1 VSGPSPKVYDQDSE
15 DLLRWLLKQHARK
28 LLMKVEERDKKQR
41 VYYDEPMTL
50 TVKAPS
56 PDPRKAETFTVP
68 VLDLVDGELVPRM
81 KKRFNYETI
90 SHTDEHG
97 EIHDAKKKAVKFRVV
112 NCCRNRIAKG
122 VDPEVW
128 YSKKSERASLHK
140 VQQCGSVW
148 TCPTC
153 SRKINLKRQDA
164 IAKAYELIL
173 VKPDDKL
180 DPNARSGDAM
190 LITFTVKHGRN
201 DALEATLDGLKAA
214 DRYMQQQRAFR
225 QWMSVHATGF
235 IGTITAT
242 EMNYGQSNGWHP
254 HLHTLWF
261 FDRKLSE
268 IEIEFF
274 RASLFEA
281 WSKACVANGFEPPQ
295 PFTPDQA
302 MDLNRVAGRG
312 LGVDVRRALSV
323 QEYLTKTG
331 IIKKEESR
339 MSTTEER
346 QGRKWSVEREMAS
359 SHAKK
364 AKRAGR
370 SPFQLLSD
378 SMDGDQHAG
387 ILFQEYAYATLGKRQ
402 LRFSPKLCKYLE
414 KLGYKDHLQ
423 SDEELAAELSES
435 DSDLLGQL
443 SEVDFDTLCNADKMG
458 EQNPFGQ
465 FLFICKNGGF
475 DAAIRW
481 ITDIRKNP
489 LRKSGKKPRRDPA
502 KKSP

>member
-1 VSGPSPKVYDQDSE
+1 MSGTPPKVYDQDSE
-15 DLLRWLLKQHARK
+15 DLQRWLLKQHARK

-41 VYYDEPMTL
+41 VYYDEPMTV

-68 VLDLVDGELVPRM
+68 LLDLVDGELVPRM

-90 SHTDEHG
+90 TRTDAEG
-97 EIHDAKKKAVKFRVV
+97 EIHDVKKNAVKFRVV
-112 NCCRNRIAKG
+112 NCCRNRISKG

-164 IAKAYELIL
+164 IAKAYELII
-173 VKPDDKL
+173 VKPDDQL
-180 DPNARSGDAM
+180 DSDAQAGDAL

-201 DALEATLDGLKAA
+201 DSLESTLEGLKAA
-214 DRYMQQQRAFR
+214 DRYMQQQRSHR
-225 QWMSVHATGF
+225 TWMAKNASGF

-242 EMNYGQSNGWHP
+242 EMTHGQANGWHP

-261 FDRKLSE
+261 FDRRLSE
-268 IEIEFF
+268 FEIELF
-274 RASLFEA
+274 RSSLFAE
-281 WSKACVANGFEPPQ
+281 WEKACGANGFEPPHA
-295 PFTPDQA
+295 FTPEQA
-302 MDLNRVAGRG
+302 KALNRKAGRG
-312 LGVDVRRALSV
+312 LGVDVRRALSA
-323 QEYLTKTG
+323 QQYLTKAG
-331 IIKKEESR
+331 ITDLR

-346 QGRKWSVEREMAS
+346 QARKWSVEREMAS

-364 AKRAGR
+364 AKKFGR
-370 SPFQLLSD
+370 TPFQLLSD
-378 SMDGDQHAG
+378 SLDGDQLAG
-387 ILFQEYAYATLGKRQ
+387 ILFQEYAHATLGKRQ

-443 SEVDFDTLCNADKMG
+443 SEVDFDTLCNADKLG

-481 ITDIRKNP
+481 LGQIRKNP
-489 LRKSGKKPRRDPA
+489 LRKSGKKPKREPA
-502 KKSP
+502 KPGV